1 MSRDAAPRPASGRQ
15 EIIHHVSRRAKR
27 GRLRPRMSL
36 NATAMIDVVFLLLVY
51 FLVATNFRMGEEV
64 YRLDLPERGA
74 AVEADPFQLDE
85 TPLRIR
91 VFSTGAQRGTYR
103 LSLDEPFPRPASF
116 DDLFQFLEQRQ
127 RAPGTGTGLFMPDHP
142 IIIDPAPQT
151 RWEHVMGAFNAAAR
165 ARYTNITFSEGG
177 TGS

>member
-1 MSRDAAPRPASGRQ
+1 MSHETSHRPPAGGQ
-15 EIIHHVSRRAKR
+15 DIIHHVPRRVKR
-27 GRLRPRMSL
+27 GRPRPRLSL

-85 TPLRIR
+85 SPLRVR
-91 VFSTGAQRGTYR
+91 VISTGEQRGTYR
-103 LSLDEPFPRPASF
+103 LSLEEPFPTPASF
-116 DDLFQFLEQRQ
+116 DDLFHFLQQRQ
-127 RAPGTGTGLFMPDHP
+127 RTPGSGTGLFTPDHP
-142 IIIDPAPQT
+142 IIIDPSPQT
-151 RWEHVMGAFNAAAR
+151 RWEHAMGAFNAAAR

-177 TGS
+177 SG